1 MNMHVSDLGMKRK
14 TTEIRMNMDVSDLGM
29 KRRRKRTG
37 EYGCVG
43 FRDETED
50 ERERMNMDVSD
61 LGMNRK
67 TKENG

>member
-1 MNMHVSDLGMKRK
+1 M
-14 TTEIRMNMDVSDLGM
+14 
-29 KRRRKRTG
+29 RTD
-37 EYGCVG
+37 EYECVG

-61 LGMNRK
+61 LGMKRK